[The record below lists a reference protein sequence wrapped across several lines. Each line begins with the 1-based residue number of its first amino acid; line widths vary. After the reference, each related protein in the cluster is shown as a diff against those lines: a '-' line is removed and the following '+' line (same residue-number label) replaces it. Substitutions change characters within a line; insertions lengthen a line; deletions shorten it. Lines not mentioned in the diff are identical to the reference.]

1 MIKPPFL
8 ETAQKA
14 INKHYPGYKC
24 AFVAGSMLRGQETAN
39 SDIDIV
45 VVYDD
50 EFEDIHRNSVIEDGW
65 PIEFFVHN
73 KKANDYFMDKDRQR
87 GMCIMMDMVANGLP
101 LPELNE
107 IARERQFKAS
117 EMIRYGPPALSEEE
131 IENRRY
137 FITDSLDDLDE
148 SRPAL
153 ERFGTLSNL
162 YHQIGDLYLRGKGL
176 WTGQGKSLG
185 RLLRRTDINF
195 SEKFEAA
202 FLRAYQNELSDVRS
216 LAEDILNLYGG
227 RCFEGYRRQA
237 PNDWKNFELEE
248 EK

>member
-14 INKHYPGYKC
+14 INKYYPGYKC
-24 AFVAGSMLRGQETAN
+24 AFVAGSMLRGQETAT

-45 VVYDD
+45 VIYDG
-50 EFEDIHRNSVIEDGW
+50 EFEDVHRNSVIEDGW
-65 PIEFFVHN
+65 PVEFFVHN
-73 KKANDYFMDKDRQR
+73 KKANDYFMEQDRKR
-87 GMCIMMDMVANGLP
+87 GMYIMMDMVANGLP

-107 IARERQFKAS
+107 TAKERQLKAS
-117 EMIRYGPPALSEEE
+117 EMIRSGPPALSEEE

-148 SRPAL
+148 GRPAL

-185 RLLRRTDINF
+185 RLLRRADVDFSRNF
-195 SEKFEAA
+195 EMAFEK
-202 FLRAYQNELSDVRS
+202 AYQGDLLAVRNIGEDV
-216 LAEDILNLYGG
+216 LNSYGG
-227 RCFEGYRRQA
+227 RLFAGYKRQA
-237 PNDWKNFELEE
+237 PNDWKDFKLEQE
-248 EK
+248 T

>member
-45 VVYDD
+45 VIYDD
-50 EFEDIHRNSVIEDGW
+50 EFEDVHRNSVIEDGW
-65 PIEFFVHN
+65 PVEFFVHN
-73 KKANDYFMDKDRQR
+73 KKANDYFMEQDRKR
-87 GMCIMMDMVANGLP
+87 GMYIMMDMVANGLP

-107 IARERQFKAS
+107 IARERQLKAN
-117 EMIRYGPPALSEEE
+117 EMIRSGPPALSEEE

-148 SRPAL
+148 GRPAL

-185 RLLRRTDINF
+185 RLLRRADLNF
-195 SEKFEAA
+195 SEKFETA
-202 FLRAYQNELSDVRS
+202 FEKAYQGDLLAVRNIGEDV
-216 LAEDILNLYGG
+216 LNSYGG
-227 RCFEGYRRQA
+227 RFFAGYRRQA
-237 PNDWKNFELEE
+237 PNDWKDFKLEQE
-248 EK
+248 T

>member
-45 VVYDD
+45 VIYDD
-50 EFEDIHRNSVIEDGW
+50 EFEDVHRNSVIEDGW

-73 KKANDYFMDKDRQR
+73 KKANDYYMNKDRKR
-87 GMCIMMDMVANGLP
+87 GMCIMMDMIANGVP
-101 LPELNE
+101 LPEANDM
-107 IARERQFKAS
+107 AKERQ
-117 EMIRYGPPALSEEE
+117 IRAKEIIHSGPPVLSDAE
-131 IENRRY
+131 IEDRRY
-137 FITDSLDDLDE
+137 LITDGIDDLDE
-148 SRPAL
+148 GRSAL

-176 WTGQGKSLG
+176 WSGNGKSLG
-185 RLLRRTDINF
+185 RLLRRADGNF
-195 SEKFEAA
+195 SRNFEIAFEK
-202 FLRAYQNELSDVRS
+202 AYQGDFLAVRNISEDV
-216 LAEDILNLYGG
+216 LNSYGG
-227 RCFEGYRRQA
+227 RLFAGYRRQA
-237 PNDWKNFELEE
+237 PNDWKDFKLEE
-248 EK
+248 KT